1 MQKYDFVQH
10 LKVIVEE
17 LKSKEIV
24 ALFEEGFK
32 EEAGSPKITEFGK
45 ILPVLFSSKGNYEKL
60 LLKPDYA
67 ALLEKINVKAMYSDE
82 KLAKISTR
90 LPTVR
95 IYEIF
100 KYLVCVQMY
109 VFHKSLLETN
119 SLAESLLL
127 SDLVNKGY
135 EASMNEGVLMFQVVI
150 EQDGLNS
157 EDYIKIFIALQ
168 ELVKK
173 IGEVLYGKEEEYKT
187 DIILLDSGSDTN
199 VGIKTKT
206 EIAKAI
212 FDLFKEVWDYITSFS
227 FNRQDRKNK
236 ALLESLSIRTE
247 IQNKVD
253 QGTISEEEAQEYMH
267 YIKTRTDKLI
277 GLKTLPK
284 QIVLQTNNQ
293 PNRNLLEDLKV
304 KGLLTGGNENED

>member
-1 MQKYDFVQH
+1 MSIKLRTGTIIDI
-10 LKVIVEE
+10 LKHPVC
-17 LKSKEIV
+17 LD
-24 ALFEEGFK
+24 LF
-32 EEAGSPKITEFGK
+32 
-45 ILPVLFSSKGNYEKL
+45 
-60 LLKPDYA
+60 
-67 ALLEKINVKAMYSDE
+67 
-82 KLAKISTR
+82 
-90 LPTVR
+90 
-95 IYEIF
+95 
-100 KYLVCVQMY
+100 C
-109 VFHKSLLETN
+109 FHKSLLMMLSSSEP
-119 SLAESLLL
+119 LLL
-127 SDLVNKGY
+127 SDLINKGY
-135 EASMNEGVLMFQVVI
+135 EASMDEGVLMFQIVI
-150 EQDGLNS
+150 ERDGLNS
-157 EDYIKIFIALQ
+157 EDYIKIFTALQ

-173 IGEVLYGKEEEYKT
+173 VGEILFDKEEEYKT

-199 VGIKTKT
+199 VGVKTKT

-236 ALLESLSIRTE
+236 SLLDSLSIRTE

-253 QGTISEEEAQEYMH
+253 QGIISEEEAQEYMH

-293 PNRNLLEDLKV
+293 PNRNLLEDLKI

>member
-1 MQKYDFVQH
+1 MKHQP
-10 LKVIVEE
+10 E
-17 LKSKEIV
+17 
-24 ALFEEGFK
+24 
-32 EEAGSPKITEFGK
+32 P
-45 ILPVLFSSKGNYEKL
+45 ILTP
-60 LLKPDYA
+60 
-67 ALLEKINVKAMYSDE
+67 
-82 KLAKISTR
+82 
-90 LPTVR
+90 
-95 IYEIF
+95 
-100 KYLVCVQMY
+100 
-109 VFHKSLLETN
+109 
-119 SLAESLLL
+119 
-127 SDLVNKGY
+127 
-135 EASMNEGVLMFQVVI
+135 
-150 EQDGLNS
+150 
-157 EDYIKIFIALQ
+157 
-168 ELVKK
+168 
-173 IGEVLYGKEEEYKT
+173 
-187 DIILLDSGSDTN
+187 
-199 VGIKTKT
+199 
-206 EIAKAI
+206 I